1 MVGKTKKTRK
11 ENIMKKALISAA
23 CLGSV
28 AAFAQVKDSLQA
40 NNVDEVVMTASRKKE
55 SIKEIPSSITVVAEK
70 QIQSQLTVNSDI
82 TSILQYT
89 VPSLGTNSGQTS
101 NTGQTLRGRQVLVLI
116 DGIPQSTPLRNGAR
130 DIRSIDP
137 SVIERIE
144 VIKGASSIYGNGA
157 DGGIINYIT
166 RRSKS
171 DKAISGLT
179 QVGLTGQEYGGTLG
193 VRASQLLS
201 GKINKF
207 DYVFSLA
214 YERTGYM
221 KDADGV
227 NLTPTYSTAK
237 MDNYNGMLKV
247 GYNINKDQR
256 IEASY
261 IGYSSRSDLNLG
273 LVTGKYGIKP
283 TIGEGVG
290 KNLETT
296 PQGTPRNH
304 NFRINY
310 DNQNLFW
317 GTTSLNFN
325 AYMQDFR
332 TVYGYSDTFF
342 GGGQSNVISKKYGA
356 RFNFDTKLWS
366 AQNSQGEIMYGMD
379 ILNDQTVQKLED
391 GRYWTPDM
399 NMTNLAPFVLVKI
412 DLLKKLTIKG
422 GLRYENMSVKA
433 GDFNTLSSIK
443 SDGTFTTSIF
453 VTGGKLKYN
462 ALVANLGVRYN
473 IEPFVNLFGSFSQ
486 SYSINELGRI
496 LRTSTQGTIQNL
508 ETKPIIVNN
517 YEFGATGQIAKWVN
531 YEITSYVSTSKLG
544 ASFVQSPD
552 RALTIQRSPEI
563 VYGVEGFLHFTPAKW
578 INFGGSYSWMEGIT
592 SIKDDG
598 DYSAKINNSRISAPK
613 VLAYVQIKPI
623 QTLSIGFDML
633 HAFEQDRFQPNAKT
647 GLYVYGEGYVLDYTV
662 FNFKSSYE
670 INKSWRVSAGVEN
683 LLNKMYQP
691 AIAWWSARDSEF
703 VNSLGRRGTLMLE
716 YKF

>member
-1 MVGKTKKTRK
+1 
-11 ENIMKKALISAA
+11 MKKALLSVA
-23 CLGSV
+23 CLGS
-28 AAFAQVKDSLQA
+28 ATIFAQVKDSLQT

-55 SIKEIPSSITVVAEK
+55 SIKEIPSSVTIVAEK

-171 DKAISGLT
+171 DKKISGLS
-179 QVGLTGQEYGGTLG
+179 QVGFTGQPYGGTLG
-193 VRASQLLS
+193 VRASQLLT

-227 NLTPTYSTAK
+227 YLTPTYSTAK

-247 GYNINKDQR
+247 GYNINNDQR

-273 LVTGKYGIKP
+273 LKTGKYGITP

-356 RFNFDTKLWS
+356 RFNFDTKLWN
-366 AQNSQGEIMYGMD
+366 AANSQGEVMYGMD

-422 GLRYENMSVKA
+422 GLRYENMNVKV

-453 VTGGKLKYN
+453 VTGGELKYN

-473 IEPFVNLFGSFSQ
+473 VEPFLNLFGSFSQ

-517 YEFGATGQIAKWVN
+517 YEFGATGQISKWIN
-531 YEITSYVSTSKLG
+531 YEVTSYVSTSKLG

-552 RALTIQRSPEI
+552 RALMIQRSPEI

-613 VLAYVQIKPI
+613 VLAYIQARPI
-623 QTLSIGFDML
+623 PALSLGLDML
-633 HAFEQDRFQPNAKT
+633 HAFQQDRFQPNAKT
-647 GLYVYGEGYVLDYTV
+647 GLFVYGEGYVPDYTV

-670 INKSWRVSAGVEN
+670 INKNWKVSLGVEN
-683 LLNKMYQP
+683 IFNKMNQP

-703 VNSLGRRGTLMLE
+703 VNSPGARGTLMLE

>member
-1 MVGKTKKTRK
+1 
-11 ENIMKKALISAA
+11 MKKVLISAA
-23 CLGSV
+23 CLGS
-28 AAFAQVKDSLQA
+28 AAVFSQVTDSLQT
-40 NNVDEVVMTASRKKE
+40 NSVDEVVMTASRKKE
-55 SIKEIPSSITVVAEK
+55 NIKEVPSSITIVGEK

-101 NTGQTLRGRQVLVLI
+101 NSGQTLRGRQVLVLI

-171 DKAISGLT
+171 DKNISGLSQIGFT
-179 QVGLTGQEYGGTLG
+179 AQPYGGTLG

-201 GKINKF
+201 GKVNKF

-227 NLTPTYSTAK
+227 SLSPTYSTAK

-247 GYNINKDQR
+247 GYTINKDQTV
-256 IEASY
+256 EASY
-261 IGYSSRSDLNLG
+261 IGYASKSDLNLG
-273 LVTGKYGIKP
+273 MVIGKYGIKP
-283 TIGEGVG
+283 TVGEGVG
-290 KNLETT
+290 KGLETT

-356 RFNFDTKLWS
+356 RINFDTRLWN

-379 ILNDQTVQKLED
+379 LLNDQTVQKLED

-422 GLRYENMSVKA
+422 GLRYENMSVKV
-433 GDFNTLSSIK
+433 GDFNTLSSVK
-443 SDGTFTTSIF
+443 LDGTFTKSIF

-473 IEPFVNLFGSFSQ
+473 IEPFINLFGSFSQ

-517 YEFGATGQIAKWVN
+517 YEFGATGQISKWIN

-544 ASFVQSPD
+544 ASFVQSAD
-552 RALTIQRSPEI
+552 RSLTIQRSPEI

-578 INFGGSYSWMEGIT
+578 ISFGGSYSWIEGIT

-613 VLAYVQIKPI
+613 VLAYVQARPI
-623 QTLSIGFDML
+623 PALSIGLDML
-633 HAFEQDRFQPNAKT
+633 HAFEQDRFQPNAA
-647 GLYVYGEGYVLDYTV
+647 GVLGYGEGNVPEYTI

-670 INKSWRVSAGVEN
+670 VNKNWRVSVGVEN
-683 LLNKMYQP
+683 VFNKIYQP
-691 AIAWWSARDSEF
+691 AIAWWSSRDSEF
-703 VNSLGRRGTLMLE
+703 VNAPGARGTLMLE

>member
-1 MVGKTKKTRK
+1 
-11 ENIMKKALISAA
+11 MKKALLSAA
-23 CLGSV
+23 CLGSATV
-28 AAFAQVKDSLQA
+28 FAQVKDSLQT

-55 SIKEIPSSITVVAEK
+55 NIKEIPSSVTIVAEK

-171 DKAISGLT
+171 DKNISGLT
-179 QVGLTGQEYGGTLG
+179 QVGFTGQTYGGTLG

-201 GKINKF
+201 GKVNKF

-227 NLTPTYSTAK
+227 NLTPTYSPAK

-247 GYNINKDQR
+247 GYNINNNQR

-261 IGYSSRSDLNLG
+261 IGYSSRSDLSLG
-273 LVTGKYGIKP
+273 LVTGKYGLKP

-296 PQGTPRNH
+296 PQGTPKNH
-304 NFRINY
+304 NVRINY
-310 DNQNLFW
+310 DNQNLFG

-325 AYMQDFR
+325 AYMQDFK

-366 AQNSQGEIMYGMD
+366 AQNSQAEVMYGMD

-422 GLRYENMSVKA
+422 GLRYENMTVKV
-433 GDFNTLSSIK
+433 GDFNTLSSVK

-473 IEPFVNLFGSFSQ
+473 IEPFINLFGSFSQ

-517 YEFGATGQIAKWVN
+517 YELGATGQISKWVN

-544 ASFVQSPD
+544 ASFVQSAD

-613 VLAYVQIKPI
+613 VLAYIQARPI
-623 QTLSIGFDML
+623 ETLSIGFDML
-633 HAFEQDRFQPNAKT
+633 HAFEQDRFQTNAKT
-647 GLYVYGEGYVLDYTV
+647 GLFVYGEGYVPEYTV

-670 INKSWRVSAGVEN
+670 INKNWSVSLGIEN
-683 LLNKMYQP
+683 LFNKMYQP

>member
-1 MVGKTKKTRK
+1 
-11 ENIMKKALISAA
+11 MKKALLSAA
-23 CLGSV
+23 CLGSATV
-28 AAFAQVKDSLQA
+28 FAQVKDSLQT

-55 SIKEIPSSITVVAEK
+55 NIKEIPSSVTIVAEK

-171 DKAISGLT
+171 DKNISGLT
-179 QVGLTGQEYGGTLG
+179 QVGFTGQTYGGTLG

-201 GKINKF
+201 GKVNKF

-227 NLTPTYSTAK
+227 NLTPTYSPAK

-247 GYNINKDQR
+247 GYNINNNQR

-273 LVTGKYGIKP
+273 LVTGKYSLKP

-296 PQGTPRNH
+296 PQGTPKNH

-310 DNQNLFW
+310 DNQNLFG

-325 AYMQDFR
+325 AYMQDFK

-366 AQNSQGEIMYGMD
+366 AQNSQAEVMYGMD

-422 GLRYENMSVKA
+422 GLRYENMTVKV
-433 GDFNTLSSIK
+433 GDFNTLSSVK

-473 IEPFVNLFGSFSQ
+473 IEPFINLFGSFSQ

-517 YEFGATGQIAKWVN
+517 YELGATGQISKWVN

-544 ASFVQSPD
+544 ASFVQSAD

-613 VLAYVQIKPI
+613 VLAYIQARPL

-633 HAFEQDRFQPNAKT
+633 HAFEQDRFQTNAKT
-647 GLYVYGEGYVLDYTV
+647 GLFVYGEGYVPEYTV

-670 INKSWRVSAGVEN
+670 INKNWRVSLGIEN
-683 LLNKMYQP
+683 LFNKMYQP

>member
-1 MVGKTKKTRK
+1 
-11 ENIMKKALISAA
+11 MKKALLSAA

-28 AAFAQVKDSLQA
+28 TVFAQVKDSTLT
-40 NNVDEVVMTASRKKE
+40 NDVEEVIMTASRKKE
-55 SIKEIPSSITVVAEK
+55 NIKEIPSSVTVVAEK

-130 DIRSIDP
+130 DLRSIDP

-166 RRSKS
+166 RRNKS
-171 DKAISGLT
+171 DKKISGLS
-179 QVGLTGQEYGGTLG
+179 QIGFTGQPYEGGGTLG

-221 KDADGV
+221 KDADGIY
-227 NLTPTYSTAK
+227 LTPTYSTAK
-237 MDNYNGMLKV
+237 MNNYNGMLKL
-247 GYNINKDQR
+247 GYNINSDQR
-256 IEASY
+256 IEVSY
-261 IGYSSRSDLNLG
+261 IGYSSKSDLNLG
-273 LVTGKYGIKP
+273 LKTGKYGISP
-283 TIGEGVG
+283 TIGDGVG
-290 KNLETT
+290 KSLETT
-296 PQGTPRNH
+296 PQGTPKNH

-310 DNQNLFW
+310 DNQNMFW
-317 GTTSLNFN
+317 GSTSLNFN
-325 AYMQDFR
+325 AYMQDFK

-356 RFNFDTKLWS
+356 RINFDTRLWN
-366 AQNSQGEIMYGMD
+366 AQNSQAEIMYGMD

-399 NMTNLAPFVLVKI
+399 SMTNLAPFLLIKI
-412 DLLKKLTIKG
+412 DLLKKLTLKG
-422 GLRYENMSVKA
+422 GLRYENMKVKV
-433 GDFNTLSSIK
+433 GDFNTLSTLK
-443 SDGTFTTSIF
+443 SDGTFTESIF
-453 VTGGKLKYN
+453 VTGGNLKYN

-473 IEPFVNLFGSFSQ
+473 IEPFLNLFGSFSQ

-496 LRTSTQGTIQNL
+496 LRTSTQGTIQKL

-517 YEFGATGQIAKWVN
+517 YEFGATGQISKWIN

-563 VYGVEGFLHFTPAKW
+563 VYGVEGFLHITPARW

-592 SIKDDG
+592 SLKDDG

-613 VLAYVQIKPI
+613 VLTYIQAKPI
-623 QTLSIGFDML
+623 PTLSLGIDML
-633 HAFEQDRFQPNAKT
+633 HAFQQDRFLPNTKT
-647 GLYVYGEGYVLDYTV
+647 GLFAYGEGYVPEYTV

-670 INKSWRVSAGVEN
+670 INKNWKVSLGVEN
-683 LLNKMYQP
+683 IFNINYQP

-703 VNSLGRRGTLMLE
+703 VNAPGTRGTLMLE

>member
-1 MVGKTKKTRK
+1 M
-11 ENIMKKALISAA
+11 
-23 CLGSV
+23 
-28 AAFAQVKDSLQA
+28 
-40 NNVDEVVMTASRKKE
+40 
-55 SIKEIPSSITVVAEK
+55 
-70 QIQSQLTVNSDI
+70 
-82 TSILQYT
+82 
-89 VPSLGTNSGQTS
+89 
-101 NTGQTLRGRQVLVLI
+101 
-116 DGIPQSTPLRNGAR
+116 
-130 DIRSIDP
+130 
-137 SVIERIE
+137 
-144 VIKGASSIYGNGA
+144 
-157 DGGIINYIT
+157 
-166 RRSKS
+166 
-171 DKAISGLT
+171 
-179 QVGLTGQEYGGTLG
+179 
-193 VRASQLLS
+193 
-201 GKINKF
+201 NKF

-227 NLTPTYSTAK
+227 NLTPTYSPAK

-261 IGYSSRSDLNLG
+261 IGYASKSDLNLG
-273 LVTGKYGIKP
+273 LKTGKYGITP

-310 DNQNLFW
+310 DNQNLFG

-332 TVYGYSDTFF
+332 TVYGYSDTFS
-342 GGGQSNVISKKYGA
+342 GGGQSNVISKKYGV
-356 RFNFDTKLWS
+356 RFNFDTQLWS
-366 AQNSQGEIMYGMD
+366 AKDSQGEIMYGMD

-422 GLRYENMSVKA
+422 GLRYENMRVKV
-433 GDFNTLSSIK
+433 GDFNTLSTIK
-443 SDGTFTTSIF
+443 SDGTFTKSIF
-453 VTGGKLKYN
+453 VTGGDLKYN

-473 IEPFVNLFGSFSQ
+473 IESFINLFGSFSQ

-496 LRTSTQGTIQNL
+496 LRTSTEGTIQNL

-517 YEFGATGQIAKWVN
+517 YEFGATGQISKWIN

-544 ASFVQSPD
+544 ASFVQSAD

-563 VYGVEGFLHFTPAKW
+563 VYGVEGFLHFMPAKW

-613 VLAYVQIKPI
+613 VLAYLQVKPI
-623 QTLSIGFDML
+623 PSLSLGADMI
-633 HAFEQDRFQPNAKT
+633 HAFEQDRFQTNAKT
-647 GLYVYGEGYVLDYTV
+647 GMFAYGEGYVPDYTV
-662 FNFKSSYE
+662 FNFKASFE
-670 INKSWRVSAGVEN
+670 VNRNWRVSAGVEN
-683 LLNKMYQP
+683 VFNRMYQP

>member
-1 MVGKTKKTRK
+1 
-11 ENIMKKALISAA
+11 MKKVLISAA
-23 CLGSV
+23 CLGS
-28 AAFAQVKDSLQA
+28 AAVFSQVTDSLQT
-40 NNVDEVVMTASRKKE
+40 NSVDEVVMTASRKKE
-55 SIKEIPSSITVVAEK
+55 NIKEVPSSITIVGEK

-101 NTGQTLRGRQVLVLI
+101 NSGQTLRGRQVLVLI

-166 RRSKS
+166 RKSKS
-171 DKAISGLT
+171 DKNISGLSQIGFT
-179 QVGLTGQEYGGTLG
+179 AQPYGGTLG

-201 GKINKF
+201 GKVIKF

-227 NLTPTYSTAK
+227 SLSPTYSTAK

-247 GYNINKDQR
+247 GYTINKDQR
-256 IEASY
+256 VEASY
-261 IGYSSRSDLNLG
+261 IGYASKSDLNLG
-273 LVTGKYGIKP
+273 MVIGKYGIKP
-283 TIGEGVG
+283 TVGEGVG
-290 KNLETT
+290 KGLETT

-356 RFNFDTKLWS
+356 RINFDTRLWN

-379 ILNDQTVQKLED
+379 LLNDQTVQKLED

-422 GLRYENMSVKA
+422 GLRYENMSVKV
-433 GDFNTLSSIK
+433 GDFNTLSSVK
-443 SDGTFTTSIF
+443 LDGTFTKSIF

-473 IEPFVNLFGSFSQ
+473 IEPFINLFGSFSQ

-517 YEFGATGQIAKWVN
+517 YELGATGQISKWIN

-544 ASFVQSPD
+544 ASFVQSAD
-552 RALTIQRSPEI
+552 RSLTIQRSPEI

-578 INFGGSYSWMEGIT
+578 INFGGSYSWIEGIT

-613 VLAYVQIKPI
+613 VLAYVQARPI
-623 QTLSIGFDML
+623 PALSIGLDML
-633 HAFEQDRFQPNAKT
+633 HAFEQDRFQPNAA
-647 GLYVYGEGYVLDYTV
+647 GVLGYGEGNVPEYTI

-670 INKSWRVSAGVEN
+670 VNKNWRVSVGVEN
-683 LLNKMYQP
+683 VFNKIYQP
-691 AIAWWSARDSEF
+691 AIAWWSSRDSEF
-703 VNSLGRRGTLMLE
+703 VNAPGARGTLMLE